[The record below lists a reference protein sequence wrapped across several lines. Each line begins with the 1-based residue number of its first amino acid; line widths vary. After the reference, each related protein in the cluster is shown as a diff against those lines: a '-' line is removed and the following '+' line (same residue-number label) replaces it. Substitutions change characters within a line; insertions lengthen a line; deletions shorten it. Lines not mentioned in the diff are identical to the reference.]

1 MRLPLSAVREVGPRT
16 LVFLAALSNA
26 GVIVGQQPPSTT
38 TAANRPCSGGA
49 LDPTCRQLGVPRRPL
64 SDMPATL
71 PTAEHSAIRVVTVAK
86 GLVHPWSLAF
96 LPDGRLLVAER
107 PGRLRIVRDGKL
119 DPTPVSGVPAVHAV
133 GLFGLMDV
141 AVHPQFAQ
149 NKLVYLTYSAPVGE
163 KVSTAALARGRLEGS
178 SLYDVQDIFVA
189 QPNASGTTRIVFGRD
204 GMIYMTIQGAG
215 RNRAQDPNDIAGK
228 VLRLRD
234 DGTVPPDNPFVGRP
248 GHRPEVF
255 TLGHRS
261 NVGIAVHPESGA
273 IWTTENGPNGGD
285 EINVL
290 AAGKN
295 YGWPVV
301 SYGRTYPGPWVT
313 PVQWR
318 ASMEQPLV
326 FWSPSIAA
334 SGIVFYTGD
343 RFPAWKG
350 NVFVGGMRTGEVNRT
365 GLLERVV
372 FNGRGEEMRREALL
386 TELKKRVRDVKQG
399 PDGFLYLAAEDE
411 MTGEDGEGAV
421 LRIEPAAGS
430 VAVVARAA
438 EGGAPAV
445 PRRNPG
451 PAGAMGVDRVALAD
465 APSTYDTAEYER
477 IRVTTVAKGFAHP
490 WSFALLPDGDILVT
504 ERAGRLRLIHQ
515 GKLDPQPIAGVPPVQ
530 VLSMWGLMDVVL
542 HPKFAENRLIYLSYM
557 KPAADSRA
565 TLAVSRGRFDGHA
578 LSNIE
583 EIFVA
588 SPRSTAATRLAFGH
602 DGMLYI
608 TTTADDMR
616 AQDPSEYGGKIL
628 RLHDDGKVPADN
640 PFVNKPGYKP
650 EIYSLGHRSQVGLTV
665 HPVTGAVWSTEHGR
679 QGGDEVNL
687 ILPGRNYG
695 WPVVSYGRDYDGVPT
710 STRPWQDGFEP
721 PQVIW
726 VPSIGITGI
735 MFYTGER
742 FSAWKGNMFVG
753 GLQRGRISRTGRLD
767 RVVFNS
773 RGEEI
778 RRESLLTE
786 LAKRVRDVRQGAD
799 GLIYL
804 LVEDD
809 ADGESGGET
818 ALLRI
823 EPAGRPTAP

>member
-1 MRLPLSAVREVGPRT
+1 MTLPSPPVRQVGQWALA
-16 LVFLAALSNA
+16 LVAALSSFGVG
-26 GVIVGQQPPSTT
+26 GVIRGQQPESAT

-49 LDPTCRQLGVPRRPL
+49 LDPSCRQLGVPRRPL
-64 SDMPATL
+64 SDTPITL
-71 PTAEHSAIRVVTVAK
+71 PTAEHSAIRVVTLTK
-86 GLVHPWSLAF
+86 ELVHPWSLAF

-107 PGRLRIVRDGKL
+107 PGRLRIIRDGKL
-119 DPTPVSGVPAVHAV
+119 DPTPVTGVPAVHAM

-141 AVHPQFAQ
+141 AVHPQFEQ
-149 NKLVYLTYSAPVGE
+149 NTLVYLTYSKPAGE
-163 KVSTAALARGRLEGS
+163 KGSTAALARGRLDGS
-178 SLYDVQDIFVA
+178 ALRDVKDIFVA
-189 QPNASGTTRIVFGRD
+189 QPNASGTTRIAFGRD

-228 VLRLRD
+228 VVRLRD
-234 DGTVPPDNPFVGRP
+234 DGTVPPDNPFVERP

-261 NVGIAVHPESGA
+261 NVGIAVHPETGA

-285 EINVL
+285 EINIL

-295 YGWPVV
+295 YGWPAV

-326 FWSPSIAA
+326 FWNPSIAA

-343 RFPAWKG
+343 RFPSWKG

-365 GLLERVV
+365 GLLERIV
-372 FNGRGEEMRREALL
+372 FNVRGEEMRREALL
-386 TELKKRVRDVKQG
+386 TELKKRFRDVKQG

-411 MTGEDGEGAV
+411 MTGDGGEGAV
-421 LRIEPAAGS
+421 LRIEPAPGS
-430 VAVVARAA
+430 TAVVARAA
-438 EGGAPAV
+438 ERNATAA

-465 APSTYDTAEYER
+465 APTVYDTAEHER
-477 IRVTTVAKGFAHP
+477 IRVAAVAKGFAHP
-490 WSFALLPDGDILVT
+490 WSFAPLPDGDVLVT
-504 ERAGRLRLIHQ
+504 ERAGQLRLVHQ
-515 GKLDPQPIAGVPPVQ
+515 GRLDPQPIAGVPPVQ
-530 VLSMWGLMDVVL
+530 VLSLWGLMDVVP
-542 HPKFAENRLIYLSYM
+542 HPKFIENRLVYLSYM
-557 KPAADSRA
+557 KPAADNRA
-565 TLAVSRGRFDGHA
+565 TLAVSRGRLDGRA
-578 LSNIE
+578 LSNVE
-583 EIFVA
+583 DIFVA
-588 SPRSTAATRLAFGH
+588 SPRSTAATRLAFGQ
-602 DGMLYI
+602 DGMLYV

-640 PFVNKPGYKP
+640 PFVNRPGYKP

-695 WPVVSYGRDYDGVPT
+695 WPVVSYGRDYNGAPT
-710 STRPWQDGFEP
+710 STRPWQDGFES
-721 PQVIW
+721 PQVLW
-726 VPSIGITGI
+726 MPSIGITGM

-742 FSAWKGNMFVG
+742 FPAWKGNMFVG

-786 LAKRVRDVRQGAD
+786 LKKRVRDVRQGSD
-799 GLIYL
+799 GLIYV

-809 ADGESGGET
+809 ADGESGET

-823 EPAGRPTAP
+823 EPAD